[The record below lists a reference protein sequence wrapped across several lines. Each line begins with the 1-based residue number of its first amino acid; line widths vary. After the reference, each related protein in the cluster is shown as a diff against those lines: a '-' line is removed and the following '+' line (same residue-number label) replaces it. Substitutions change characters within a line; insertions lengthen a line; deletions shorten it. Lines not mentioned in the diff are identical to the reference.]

1 MENPGILLSP
11 PATPPLLDTSIGKD
25 PKTSTDVKQAL
36 KRKLEQHHNN
46 HQLPAGRAHPEM
58 LTKGF
63 TTPNHSD
70 MSEDESDLPPRKR
83 LYVRDPVQLEQH
95 YHHTLLPASLT
106 PPPSDF
112 SASEDENTKSCE
124 ESESNAKHSAAP
136 LQRESVIMRINK
148 DGSCTAAA
156 KETKE
161 ETADGSALNVF
172 RCVKYKMGRRSPS
185 DKQSESV
192 ESSAKADAAVT
203 TNDRITSRES
213 VSAAQQS
220 GAPSRLSEQCQNY
233 VVPAVPAV
241 VPVALPPTIA
251 AAAPKPP
258 QPFKPQTSLPV
269 IAPKIPQL
277 ILATQN
283 GFILVPPQIS
293 QNLLSSSGAGKTILV
308 PQGAAGTA
316 SAPQLVGSSTSPQK
330 PERRRI
336 YECEHPN
343 CGKNYF
349 KSSHLKAHQRIHT
362 GERPFICKWAD
373 CGRRFSRSDELSRH
387 KRTHTGEKKFVC
399 PVCQRRFMRSDHLS
413 KHVKR
418 HNKDKSQKQQQQQ
431 QQPSKQ
437 SQAAP
442 AELVRSIYP
451 ISVFQP
457 TQDAVPVQFVTVAP
471 ADIRVQPVF

>member
-1 MENPGILLSP
+1 MEDTGILPSP
-11 PATPPLLDTSIGKD
+11 PATPPLETGKD
-25 PKTSTDVKQAL
+25 PKTTTEIKQAL
-36 KRKLEQHHNN
+36 KRKLEQN
-46 HQLPAGRAHPEM
+46 QSSSSMPRVTEM

-70 MSEDESDLPPRKR
+70 LSEDESDLPPRKR

-95 YHHTLLPASLT
+95 YHHTSLT

-112 SASEDENTKSCE
+112 SGSEDENTKSAE
-124 ESESNAKHSAAP
+124 DAQPAQP
-136 LQRESVIMRINK
+136 QRESVIMRINK
-148 DGSCTAAA
+148 DGSCTSA
-156 KETKE
+156 KEPD
-161 ETADGSALNVF
+161 ANLNVF
-172 RCVKYKMGRRSPS
+172 RCVKYKMGRRSPFQPMEPQAFAR
-185 DKQSESV
+185 DEPV
-192 ESSAKADAAVT
+192 EHQPADRHIQ
-203 TNDRITSRES
+203 DHITSRE
-213 VSAAQQS
+213 
-220 GAPSRLSEQCQNY
+220 PPEELC
-233 VVPAVPAV
+233 AVPAPSNYPSRVLEQSQQYVPVVPSV
-241 VPVALPPTIA
+241 VPVAAPVPA
-251 AAAPKPP
+251 MPAPASMPKPAP
-258 QPFKPQTSLPV
+258 VKPQTSLPV

-293 QNLLSSSGAGKTILV
+293 QNLLSQGNGKALLV
-308 PQGAAGTA
+308 PQPANAT
-316 SAPQLVGSSTSPQK
+316 SAPVSTAPQK

-362 GERPFICKWAD
+362 GERPFICKWPD

-418 HNKDKSQKQQQQQ
+418 HNKDKGQKGQQQQQ
-431 QQPSKQ
+431 QQQ
-437 SQAAP
+437 QHQAQHQP
-442 AELVRSIYP
+442 PIYP
-451 ISVFQP
+451 VSMYPDTAPV
-457 TQDAVPVQFVTVAP
+457 VPVQFVTAAP
-471 ADIRVQPVF
+471 VY

>member
-1 MENPGILLSP
+1 MGDTGILLSP
-11 PATPPLLDTSIGKD
+11 PATPPLQDPTGKD
-25 PKTSTDVKQAL
+25 PKTSREVKQAL
-36 KRKLEQHHNN
+36 KRKLEQH
-46 HQLPAGRAHPEM
+46 QAAAASEM

-63 TTPNHSD
+63 TTPIHSD
-70 MSEDESDLPPRKR
+70 QSEDESDLPPRKR

-95 YHHTLLPASLT
+95 YHHTLTSSMT

-112 SASEDENTKSCE
+112 SGSEDENTKD
-124 ESESNAKHSAAP
+124 NAPAVEVP
-136 LQRESVIMRINK
+136 PQRESVIMRINK

-156 KETKE
+156 KQTKDDE
-161 ETADGSALNVF
+161 ANLNVF
-172 RCVKYKMGRRSPS
+172 RCVKYKMGRRSPFE
-185 DKQSESV
+185 KQPSEPMP
-192 ESSAKADAAVT
+192 EEAA
-203 TNDRITSRES
+203 IPSRVLEPQPQQQLLPKKYP
-213 VSAAQQS
+213 VPVVPSAA
-220 GAPSRLSEQCQNY
+220 PM
-233 VVPAVPAV
+233 
-241 VPVALPPTIA
+241 
-251 AAAPKPP
+251 AAPK
-258 QPFKPQTSLPV
+258 LPV
-269 IAPKIPQL
+269 IAPKIPQI

-293 QNLLSSSGAGKTILV
+293 QNLLASN
-308 PQGAAGTA
+308 GTA
-316 SAPQLVGSSTSPQK
+316 SAAGKTLLVQQPQQSQLAQSTIPVTGSAAAAATAPQK

-418 HNKDKSQKQQQQQ
+418 HNKDKSQKGGQS
-431 QQPSKQ
+431 QQP
-437 SQAAP
+437 AAVLP
-442 AELVRSIYP
+442 QPIYP
-451 ISVFQP
+451 
-457 TQDAVPVQFVTVAP
+457 VPVQFVATTY
-471 ADIRVQPVF
+471 

>member
-1 MENPGILLSP
+1 MEDTGILPSP
-11 PATPPLLDTSIGKD
+11 PATPPLETGKD
-25 PKTSTDVKQAL
+25 PKTTTEIKQAL
-36 KRKLEQHHNN
+36 KRKLEQN
-46 HQLPAGRAHPEM
+46 QSSSSMPRVTEM

-70 MSEDESDLPPRKR
+70 LSEDESDLPPRKR

-95 YHHTLLPASLT
+95 YHHTSLT

-112 SASEDENTKSCE
+112 SGSEDENTKSAE
-124 ESESNAKHSAAP
+124 DAQPAQP
-136 LQRESVIMRINK
+136 QRESVIMRINK
-148 DGSCTAAA
+148 DGSCTSA
-156 KETKE
+156 KEPD
-161 ETADGSALNVF
+161 ANLNVF
-172 RCVKYKMGRRSPS
+172 RCVKYKMGRRSPFQPMEPQAFAR
-185 DKQSESV
+185 DEPV
-192 ESSAKADAAVT
+192 EHQPADRHIQ
-203 TNDRITSRES
+203 DHITSRE
-213 VSAAQQS
+213 
-220 GAPSRLSEQCQNY
+220 PPEELC
-233 VVPAVPAV
+233 AVPAPSNYPSRVLEQSQQYVPVVPSV
-241 VPVALPPTIA
+241 VPVAAPVPA
-251 AAAPKPP
+251 MPAPASMPKPAP
-258 QPFKPQTSLPV
+258 VKPQTSLPV

-293 QNLLSSSGAGKTILV
+293 QNLLSQGNGKALLV
-308 PQGAAGTA
+308 PQPANATSTPVSTA
-316 SAPQLVGSSTSPQK
+316 PQK

-362 GERPFICKWAD
+362 GERPFICKWPD

-418 HNKDKSQKQQQQQ
+418 HNKDKGQKGQQQQQ
-431 QQPSKQ
+431 QQQ
-437 SQAAP
+437 HQAQHQP
-442 AELVRSIYP
+442 PIYP
-451 ISVFQP
+451 VSMYPDTAPV
-457 TQDAVPVQFVTVAP
+457 VPVQFVTAAP
-471 ADIRVQPVF
+471 VY